1 MFLGN
6 SDDQS
11 NMDTGT
17 NKKYR
22 YELDTWSRLL
32 DYLQQEN
39 VYFKNLL
46 SHVIK
51 NDKANTLLEKAE
63 YFQNKFVN
71 KDAVIVLLRQD
82 ISEQMKWIEKG
93 GNNEQADLYLK
104 KHKRLNQDIDKLEE
118 EFKRLKVDFSD
129 YVAVD

>member
-1 MFLGN
+1 MFLEN

-11 NMDTGT
+11 YMDTGL

-46 SHVIK
+46 SYVIK
-51 NDKANTLLEKAE
+51 NDKGNTLLEKAE

-82 ISEQMKWIEKG
+82 ISEQIKWIEKG
-93 GNNEQADLYLK
+93 GNDDQTDLYLK

-118 EFKRLKVDFSD
+118 EFKRLKIDFSD
-129 YVAVD
+129 YVSVD